1 MYTQKIALPTP
12 LSYLQVCIASSVQL
26 RKDHMLH
33 LNLTPEVLKPAPKHP
48 LYNNLTYFDTATG
61 AGLEYGVGSC
71 ISDQRRGKQ
80 ALNIKKNLYRLCTPT
95 LWYWLLCTHTP
106 DHIRPIIPPDSV
118 NLCLLGM
125 LA

>member
-12 LSYLQVCIASSVQL
+12 LSYLQVCIASSLQL

-61 AGLEYGVGSC
+61 TGLEYGVGSC

-80 ALNIKKNLYRLCTPT
+80 ALNTKTKSIQTMHTNT
-95 LWYWLLCTHTP
+95 LVLVIVHTHT
-106 DHIRPIIPPDSV
+106 RPHPAYYTSRFR
-118 NLCLLGM
+118 
-125 LA
+125 